1 MISAPDRSEQV
12 DYVSSQLLPR
22 AALLTRLLERETAYE
37 ISRTEA
43 GILNVLSTGP
53 RRITELA
60 ELEGLAQPTM
70 TLLVKRLE
78 DRQFVKRAR
87 PADDGRVVLV
97 SLAPTGRRVLEDA
110 RARVAAAM
118 HEYLTEASDE
128 HIAALAS
135 ATETLAQLIAILQA
149 RPPSGSRRTAA
160 SAPTPN
166 ATTLIAG
173 NEMLEANSS
182 RTKDQAAK
190 VLRKAGIPA
199 DRIKEVLAELPDPFS
214 VKHAEPIFARYGLTI
229 EGLIDRMGASP

>member
-1 MISAPDRSEQV
+1 MISATDRSEQV

-22 AALLTRLLERETAYE
+22 AALLTRLLAREIGNE

-43 GILNVLSTGP
+43 GVLNVLSTGP

-128 HIAALAS
+128 HIAALAN
-135 ATETLAQLIAILQA
+135 ATDTLAQLIATLQA
-149 RPPSGSRRTAA
+149 RPPSGSGPM
-160 SAPTPN
+160 APTPSSPS
-166 ATTLIAG
+166 ATG
-173 NEMLEANSS
+173 P
-182 RTKDQAAK
+182 
-190 VLRKAGIPA
+190 RKPHPIP
-199 DRIKEVLAELPDPFS
+199 KQQ
-214 VKHAEPIFARYGLTI
+214 T
-229 EGLIDRMGASP
+229 